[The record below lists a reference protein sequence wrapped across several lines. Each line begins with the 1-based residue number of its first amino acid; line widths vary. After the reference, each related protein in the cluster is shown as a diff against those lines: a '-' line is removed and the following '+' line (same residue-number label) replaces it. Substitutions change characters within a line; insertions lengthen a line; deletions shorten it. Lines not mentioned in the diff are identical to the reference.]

1 MVNQHVPLNR
11 VVDQRE
17 PAVRFRRK
25 RDYNKA
31 IADCEDVIRLN
42 PNHILACNNLAWL
55 LAVHPDAN
63 GRNGAK
69 AVKYATKACELS
81 EWKTPPYF
89 DTLAAAYA
97 EAGDFGNAV
106 KWQTRYLES
115 DHLKSNPSKDASE
128 KARQRLS
135 LYEQKQPYHEEEP
148 IVD

>member
-1 MVNQHVPLNR
+1 MANQHVPLNC
-11 VVDQRE
+11 VIDQRE
-17 PAVRFRRK
+17 PAVRLCRK
-25 RDYNKA
+25 ATTTRPSPTA
-31 IADCEDVIRLN
+31 EDVIRLN

-135 LYEQKQPYHEEEP
+135 LYEQKQPNHEEEP